1 MAEEQFHL
9 LTRFH
14 FPRTPSAVTV
24 GPGLPTTF
32 GGEVETRTC
41 SCMDRQGPSGV
52 SEDSTE
58 EL

>member
-1 MAEEQFHL
+1 MAEEQVPSADSL
-9 LTRFH
+9 H

-41 SCMDRQGPSGV
+41 SCMGRQGPSGV

-58 EL
+58 GL